1 MAANYYQH
9 YPIHPHQRYHATTS
23 SNSAYTRNNSMS
35 WQSNNKSYSSAAPRL
50 KNVRMVEP
58 NTILSDYRHG
68 ASFQPQNQMGFA
80 PIYQTQKHDGKAILE
95 RTQKRIQEAHR
106 KRGNLVEGRMRPI
119 AKEPKKL
126 HVSRPKI
133 QNNVK
138 KPIIQP
144 EIKPIINAN
153 PVQKSVSNQSKPS
166 PYSTSSANPASHP
179 PSNTASKQTSKINL
193 ELPITSA
200 KIAVKSAEPPSI
212 RKNDLIPQ
220 PNANNDWSTNYN
232 DDFRNWP
239 NFRRDIK
246 KKQPLEGFVTAGQTA
261 THHLNA
267 EKRKYMERLNREE
280 KQKSARILAEK
291 KQKQQES
298 IEKRR
303 LDTQKVLENLSKE
316 NQENNASKDNDKENS
331 GKSATRQPFSTAN
344 SKFQSE
350 TTNTSTF
357 KRWPK
362 SAFQTVASRSAEKPI
377 WAAPNGSQHFPV
389 KQPRQKVLKDSTKH
403 NMNITLTIDGKSM
416 GSKSVPK
423 VGTDLKKQQNRN
435 SNKSKFQSEYQSK
448 FKKPGYV

>member
-1 MAANYYQH
+1 MATNYYQH
-9 YPIHPHQRYHATTS
+9 YPIHPHQRYHGNTA

-58 NTILSDYRHG
+58 TTMLSDYRHG
-68 ASFQPQNQMGFA
+68 GSLQPQNQMSFA
-80 PIYQTQKHDGKAILE
+80 PIHQTQKYDGKAILE

-133 QNNVK
+133 QNSVQ

-144 EIKPIINAN
+144 DIQPIINAK
-153 PVQKSVSNQSKPS
+153 PVQKSVSNQS
-166 PYSTSSANPASHP
+166 TSSACKPSSCSNPASKP
-179 PSNTASKQTSKINL
+179 ASKQTSKINL
-193 ELPITSA
+193 ELPITST
-200 KIAVKSAEPPSI
+200 KIAIKSAEPPSV
-212 RKNDLIPQ
+212 RNNDLKPQ

-232 DDFRNWP
+232 DDFRNWQS
-239 NFRRDIK
+239 FKRDIK
-246 KKQPLEGFVTAGQTA
+246 KKQPLEEFVTAGQTA

-267 EKRKYMERLNREE
+267 EKRKYMERMNREE
-280 KQKSARILAEK
+280 KAKKAKALAEK

-303 LDTQKVLENLSKE
+303 LDTQKVLDNLSKE
-316 NQENNASKDNDKENS
+316 NQENNASKQNDKENN
-331 GKSATRQPFSTAN
+331 GKSATRQPFSTTN

-350 TTNTSTF
+350 TTSTSTF

-389 KQPRQKVLKDSTKH
+389 KQPRQKILKDSTKH

-416 GSKSVPK
+416 GSRSVPK
-423 VGTDLKKQQNRN
+423 VGTDFKKQQNRN
-435 SNKSKFQSEYQSK
+435 SNKSKFMSEYQSK